1 MTKAVLLVAIMMS
14 STVVFSQATLKGPRA
29 KNATAIELAAH
40 ASPPAFYVVPIDIK
54 GPEAK
59 NSKVWEVSNKST
71 KTAFVRRNKDL
82 KGPKAKNKKVWE
94 D

>member
-14 STVVFSQATLKGPRA
+14 STVVFPQATLKGPRA
-29 KNATAIELAAH
+29 KNATPIELAVH
-40 ASPPAFYVVPIDIK
+40 APLPTFYVVPIDIK

-59 NSKVWEVSNKST
+59 NLKVWEESKKRT
-71 KTAFVRRNKDL
+71 KMVFIRRNKDL